1 MFPYELSVAD
11 KVSELWKFAK
21 NQLLMLDA
29 WKFQVMFSVILLTCN
44 TKRNFHQAIT
54 FREMNF

>member
-11 KVSELWKFAK
+11 KVSELWKFTK

-29 WKFQVMFSVILLTCN
+29 WKLQVMFSVILLTWN